1 MYDLLLV
8 LAAFCCAAW
17 ALYLVSG
24 WIEEWLEEKNDAY

>member
-17 ALYLVSG
+17 AFYELHED
-24 WIEEWLEEKNDAY
+24 WEEKQ